1 MSPDRGQGNRLQQR
15 AGRPPTL
22 SDVAR
27 LTGVSTATVSRVLNR
42 PDDVSPAL
50 RERVLAEIEAIGYV
64 PHGAARALASQRTS
78 TVGAIIPTLSNAIF
92 ATGLQA
98 FEQRLDESGFTLLI
112 AISEYDPDHALRHAR
127 SLLSRGVDGLML
139 IGQSHRDEVFELIRA
154 NDLPYVTTWSHNP
167 NGPHPS
173 VGFDNR
179 LAAYRLTR
187 YLLEIGHRDIAMIAG
202 VSDGNDRARD
212 RIVGVRDALA
222 DWDIELPSHWL
233 LERAYEI
240 AEGRDAMRLLLMG
253 SSRPSAVVCGN
264 DVLAMGALFESQ
276 AREMDVPGDI
286 SIAGFDDLPLVA
298 HLAPPLTT
306 MAVPSEL
313 MGRKA
318 AEYLLTRM
326 AGNAVPDMTELEVG
340 LIVRETTAP
349 PRDSHRVGR

>member
-1 MSPDRGQGNRLQQR
+1 M
-15 AGRPPTL
+15 

-50 RERVLAEIEAIGYV
+50 RERVLAEIDAVGYM
-64 PHGAARALASQRTS
+64 PHGAARTLASQRSS

-98 FEQRLDESGFTLLI
+98 FEQRLDESGYTLLI
-112 AISEYDPDHALRHAR
+112 AISEYDPEHALRHAR

-154 NDLPYVTTWSHNP
+154 KRLPYVTTWTYKP
-167 NGPHPS
+167 NGGHPS

-202 VSDGNDRARD
+202 LTANNDRARD
-212 RIVGVRDALA
+212 RIVGVGDALA
-222 DWDIELPSHWL
+222 DWGIELPPHRL
-233 LERAYEI
+233 IERAYDV
-240 AEGRDAMRLLLMG
+240 AEGRAAMRLLMT
-253 SSRPSAVVCGN
+253 SDTRPTAIVCGN
-264 DVLAMGALFESQ
+264 DVLAMGALFETQ
-276 AREMDVPGDI
+276 AMGLDVPGDV
-286 SIAGFDDLPLVA
+286 SVAGFDDLPLVA
-298 HLAPPLTT
+298 HLSPPLTT

-318 AEYLLTRM
+318 AEYLLAQF
-326 AGNAVPDMTELEVG
+326 AGEAVPDMTELEVG
-340 LIVRETTAP
+340 LIVRATTAP
-349 PRDSHRVGR
+349 PKDVRPPMRGEPRTT

>member
-1 MSPDRGQGNRLQQR
+1 MKLVRQ
-15 AGRPPTL
+15 PTL

-42 PDDVSPAL
+42 PEDVSPAL
-50 RERVLAEIEAIGYV
+50 RERVLAEIEAVGYV
-64 PHGAARALASQRTS
+64 PHGAARTLASQRSS

-98 FEQRLDESGFTLLI
+98 FEQRLDESGYTLLI

-154 NDLPYVTTWSHNP
+154 KDLPYVTTWTYSP
-167 NGPHPS
+167 DGPHPS

-202 VSDGNDRARD
+202 RSAQNDRAHSRIAGVREALSD
-212 RIVGVRDALA
+212 WGVELPPHRIV
-222 DWDIELPSHWL
+222 
-233 LERAYEI
+233 ERAYKV
-240 AEGRDAMRLLLMG
+240 AEGRDAMRLLMAA
-253 SSRPSAVVCGN
+253 SKRPTAVVCGN
-264 DVLAMGALFESQ
+264 DVLAMGALFEAQ
-276 AREMDVPGDI
+276 ALGLSVPADV
-286 SIAGFDDLPLVA
+286 SIGGFDDLPLVA
-298 HLAPPLTT
+298 HLSPPLTT

-318 AEYLLTRM
+318 AEYLLDRF
-326 AGNAVPDMTELEVG
+326 AGAAVPDMTELEVG

-349 PRDSHRVGR
+349 PKITPSG

>member
-1 MSPDRGQGNRLQQR
+1 MKSEKDQCKRLQY
-15 AGRPPTL
+15 RPARQPTL

-42 PDDVSPAL
+42 PSDVSPAL

-64 PHGAARALASQRTS
+64 PHGAARTLASQRSS

-98 FEQRLDESGFTLLI
+98 FEQRLDESGYTLLI
-112 AISEYDPDHALRHAR
+112 SISEYDPDHALRHVR
-127 SLLSRGVDGLML
+127 SLLSRGVDGIML

-154 NDLPYVTTWSHNP
+154 KNLPYVTTWTYHP
-167 NGPHPS
+167 DGPHPS

-187 YLLEIGHRDIAMIAG
+187 YLLEIGHRDIAMIG
-202 VSDGNDRARD
+202 GLSTHNDRARD
-212 RIVGVRDALA
+212 RIAGLNDALA
-222 DWDIELPSHWL
+222 DWNVDLPPHRL
-233 LERAYEI
+233 IERAYEV
-240 AEGRDAMRLLLMG
+240 AEGREALRFLMARG
-253 SSRPSAVVCGN
+253 SRPTAVVCGN
-264 DVLAMGALFESQ
+264 DVLAMGALFECQ
-276 AREMDVPGDI
+276 ALGLDVPGDV

-298 HLAPPLTT
+298 HLSPPLTT

-318 AEYLLTRM
+318 AEYLLAQFEGRPT
-326 AGNAVPDMTELEVG
+326 PDATELEVG
-340 LIVRETTAP
+340 LIVRATTAP
-349 PRDSHRVGR
+349 PKDTRRGV

>member
-1 MSPDRGQGNRLQQR
+1 MKPDKDQCNRLQVR
-15 AGRPPTL
+15 PGRQPTL

-42 PDDVSPAL
+42 PGDVSPAL
-50 RERVLAEIEAIGYV
+50 RERVLAEIEAVGYV
-64 PHGAARALASQRTS
+64 PHGAARTLASQRSS
-78 TVGAIIPTLSNAIF
+78 TVGAIISTLSNAIF

-98 FEQRLDESGFTLLI
+98 FEQRLDESGYTLLI

-154 NDLPYVTTWSHNP
+154 KDLPYVTTWTYHLD
-167 NGPHPS
+167 GPHPS

-202 VSDGNDRARD
+202 ISTHNDRARD

-222 DWDIELPSHWL
+222 DWDIELPSHRL
-233 LERAYEI
+233 IERGYEV
-240 AEGRDAMRLLLMG
+240 AEGREALRLLMG
-253 SSRPSAVVCGN
+253 SDSRPTAVVCGN
-264 DVLAMGALFESQ
+264 DVLAMGALFECQ
-276 AREMDVPGDI
+276 ALGLSVPGDV
-286 SIAGFDDLPLVA
+286 SIVGFDDLPLAA
-298 HLAPPLTT
+298 HLSPPLTT

-318 AEYLLTRM
+318 AEYLLARFE
-326 AGNAVPDMTELEVG
+326 GKAVPDMTELEVG

-349 PRDSHRVGR
+349 PKGASRGV

>member
-1 MSPDRGQGNRLQQR
+1 MNSGKDDCNRLQM
-15 AGRPPTL
+15 RPARQPTL

-42 PDDVSPAL
+42 PGDVSPAL
-50 RERVLAEIEAIGYV
+50 RERVLAEIEAVGYV
-64 PHGAARALASQRTS
+64 PHGAARTLASQRSS

-98 FEQRLDESGFTLLI
+98 FEQRLDESGYTLLI
-112 AISEYDPDHALRHAR
+112 AISEYDPDHAVRHAR

-139 IGQSHRDEVFELIRA
+139 IGQSHSDEVFELIRSK
-154 NDLPYVTTWSHNP
+154 DLPYVTTWTYNP
-167 NGPHPS
+167 AGPHPS

-202 VSDGNDRARD
+202 RSEGNDRARD
-212 RIVGVRDALA
+212 RIAGVREAQA
-222 DWDIELPSHWL
+222 DWGIELPPHWL
-233 LERAYEI
+233 VECAYEI
-240 AEGRDAMRLLLMG
+240 ADGRDAMRLLM
-253 SSRPSAVVCGN
+253 SPSARPTAVVCGN
-264 DVLAMGALFESQ
+264 DVLAMGALFEGQ
-276 AREMDVPGDI
+276 AMGLDVPGDV

-318 AEYLLTRM
+318 AEYLLARF

-349 PRDSHRVGR
+349 PDGLREAR